1 MPLGALYLSLYHHG
15 RGAINLRIPKL
26 PSGSRILFMC
36 PSVTMR
42 ETREKGIVSKPW
54 CLPPMIP
61 DATFICSGF
70 RGGSNPCYSLSHC
83 SSPAVVRGGG
93 GCEQRERRKWPKLH
107 LSRGGGERNED
118 LVLTL
123 TPSVSEKTMK
133 PALPNGQI
141 FKRNLGTILHSFQSK
156 RQAHDAGKGFSWHQ
170 VEDAVSASGR
180 RS

>member
-1 MPLGALYLSLYHHG
+1 MPLGALYLSLYRHG

-36 PSVTMR
+36 PSVTMG
-42 ETREKGIVSKPW
+42 ETREKGFVSKPW
-54 CLPPMIP
+54 CLLPMIP
-61 DATFICSGF
+61 DATFICSSF
-70 RGGSNPCYSLSHC
+70 RGGSNPCYSLSPC
-83 SSPAVVRGGG
+83 SSPVVVCGDG
-93 GCEQRERRKWPKLH
+93 GCEQRERRH

-141 FKRNLGTILHSFQSK
+141 FKRNLGTILHSFQNK
-156 RQAHDAGKGFSWHQ
+156 RQAHDAGKGFLWHQ

-180 RS
+180 GS